1 MVAAHVQRR
10 ILAVVILLLRTLL
23 PSVPVI
29 FSGVLI
35 PRVASVCVLHH
46 RLVIVPRSPRS
57 SPFAVGS

>member
-10 ILAVVILLLRTLL
+10 ILAVVILLLKTVLL
-23 PSVPVI
+23 SVPVN

-35 PRVASVCVLHH
+35 LREASICVLHH
-46 RLVIVPRSPRS
+46 RLVTVPRSPRS